1 MYLASAGHCSF
12 RVSFRHQDVVRPWW
26 RGGVTATHQPRVTG
40 SRLLAASGVPG
51 GRRCERSR
59 RAGPMTE
66 GLGIQPGRAP
76 ELTDR
81 HAERR
86 ILDRFV
92 ERVRRGEGHALVVHG
107 EPGVGKTVLL
117 EYLAGRAAGF
127 RVARAAGVQ
136 SEMELAFAG

>member
-1 MYLASAGHCSF
+1 
-12 RVSFRHQDVVRPWW
+12 
-26 RGGVTATHQPRVTG
+26 
-40 SRLLAASGVPG
+40 
-51 GRRCERSR
+51 
-59 RAGPMTE
+59 MTE

-92 ERVRRGEGHALVVHG
+92 ERVRRGEGQALVVHG

-117 EYLAGRAAGF
+117 EYLAGRATGF